1 MLGTITRDLMDLDR
15 IISKVRN
22 ISEAAPTNN
31 ISGGDI
37 KTFDKFLFPVS
48 DDLLDQDYQTPGE
61 SGESI
66 YRFSNVYTAERLTSS
81 NIDSMVD
88 ASREYTGTM
97 DDKRLEN
104 VMNMVRSLSLKEE
117 APTNSVAGG
126 GIAGLPP
133 DQPPVNLKKK
143 KKRPPIIARGL
154 MPGARKRWS
163 NG

>member
-1 MLGTITRDLMDLDR
+1 MNDNKIITRF
-15 IISKVRN
+15 KN
-22 ISEAAPTNN
+22 IVKEAAPTNN

-66 YRFSNVYTAERLTSS
+66 YRFSNVYAAERLTSS
-81 NIDSMVD
+81 DVDSMVD
-88 ASREYTGTM
+88 ASKEYTGTM
-97 DDKRLEN
+97 DDKRLKN

-126 GIAGLPP
+126 GVAGLPP
-133 DQPPVNLKKK
+133 DQPPVKKK
-143 KKRPPIIARGL
+143 KKYIYGGRGSRKWW
-154 MPGARKRWS
+154 MPTQTVPKR
-163 NG
+163 